1 MELIFA
7 FSLLFQNI
15 TTYCGRVLAH
25 RNVSKAKC
33 IFFSTLCIPPNVL
46 ETWLNHCSYL
56 YKPILTNNKGRRRYF
71 QMIRAWFLV
80 IHKFLR
86 LTYLVWISWFSAI
99 LFPSC
104 PQSFCCPF
112 FFDRQAKNQRTDQN
126 CVLVQILWNP
136 SDKVHPRSI
145 EAYLPLECPGSCLI

>member
-46 ETWLNHCSYL
+46 ETWLNHWSYL
-56 YKPILTNNKGRRRYF
+56 YKPILTTNKGRRRYF

-86 LTYLVWISWFSAI
+86 LTYLSSLNI
-99 LFPSC
+99 LIFCNPLSFL
-104 PQSFCCPF
+104 SFCCPF
-112 FFDRQAKNQRTDQN
+112 FSIDRQTTN
-126 CVLVQILWNP
+126 VQIKTVFWYRFCGTHRISSTLY
-136 SDKVHPRSI
+136 
-145 EAYLPLECPGSCLI
+145 AYLPLEGPGSCLI

>member
-56 YKPILTNNKGRRRYF
+56 YKPILTTNKGRRRYF

-112 FFDRQAKNQRTDQN
+112 FSIDRQKTN
-126 CVLVQILWNP
+126 VQIKTVFWYRFCGTHRI
-136 SDKVHPRSI
+136 SSTRF
-145 EAYLPLECPGSCLI
+145 AYLPLEGPGSWLI

>member
-46 ETWLNHCSYL
+46 ETWLNHWSYL
-56 YKPILTNNKGRRRYF
+56 YKPILTTNKGRRRYF

-86 LTYLVWISWFSAI
+86 LTYLSSLNI
-99 LFPSC
+99 LIFCNPLSFL
-104 PQSFCCPF
+104 SFCCPF
-112 FFDRQAKNQRTDQN
+112 FFDRQANNQRTDQN

-136 SDKVHPRSI
+136 SDQVHPRSI
-145 EAYLPLECPGSCLI
+145 EAYLPLEGPGSWLI